1 MLMHLNCSYLHD
13 NPNFIHFIPQF
24 PLENKLTIIIILQTY
39 FVNAFKTKG
48 EIFLYTFLAGIILLV
63 VAYFTYGKF
72 VEKVFGVKEERST
85 PAYVNSDGVDYVPM
99 STAKNSLIQL
109 LNIAGTGP
117 IFGPI
122 MGALYGPVAFIW
134 IVVACIFAGAVH
146 DYLTGM
152 ISIRNRG
159 AHLPA
164 LASKFLGKAM
174 KHVVNA
180 FAVLLLLLVGT
191 VFVTTPADLL
201 YVLMDGKVSF
211 AIIAGAIFIYYILAT
226 LLPVDKI
233 IGRLYPYFGA
243 VLLLSALGVGLGL
256 IFTGAPIPE
265 LSLSNFHPD
274 NAPIFPLLF
283 FTITCGAL
291 SGFHATQ
298 TPIIS
303 RTTQKEGQGRKIF
316 YGMMIAEGIIAMI
329 WAAAAMSLFD
339 GYNGLQGMLAEG
351 GPGLIVSEVSIMLLG
366 GIGGTIAVLGVIVL
380 PITSGDTAF
389 RSARMIIAEYI
400 NFAQKKITSRLWIA
414 IPLFAVSAVLTQID
428 FNLLWRYFSWSNQ
441 ATAVIALF
449 VGSMYLYIAKKN
461 YFISLIPG
469 TFMLLMVL
477 TYILNAKI
485 GFGLSWSTS
494 WIGGAIGT
502 VILLV
507 LFFMAGNK
515 ARANNVPLEDD
526 ISNWKQSA

>member
-1 MLMHLNCSYLHD
+1 M
-13 NPNFIHFIPQF
+13 I
-24 PLENKLTIIIILQTY
+24 
-39 FVNAFKTKG
+39 
-48 EIFLYTFLAGIILLV
+48 TFLVGIALLIV
-63 VAYFTYGKF
+63 GYFTYGKF
-72 VEKVFGVKEERST
+72 VEKVFGVKEERAT

-99 STAKNSLIQL
+99 STPKNSLIQL

-134 IVVACIFAGAVH
+134 IVIGCIFAGAVH

-159 AHLPA
+159 AHLPE

-191 VFVTTPADLL
+191 VFVSTPASLL
-201 YVLMDGKVSF
+201 HVLMDGKI
-211 AIIAGAIFIYYILAT
+211 ALGIIIAAIFLYYILAT

-233 IGRLYPYFGA
+233 IGRFYPYFGA
-243 VLLLSALGVGLGL
+243 LLVVSALGVGIALVV
-256 IFTGAPIPE
+256 TGAPIPE

-274 NAPIFPLLF
+274 NAPIFPLIF

-303 RTTQKEGQGRKIF
+303 RTTQKEKQGRKIF

-329 WAAAAMSLFD
+329 WAAAAMSLFN
-339 GYNGLQGMLAEG
+339 GYNGLNEVLAAG
-351 GPGLIVSEVSIMLLG
+351 GPGAVVSEVSTAMLG
-366 GIGGTIAVLGVIVL
+366 AIGGTLAILGVVIL

-400 NFAQKKITSRLWIA
+400 NIAQKKLSSRLWIA
-414 IPLFAVSAVLTQID
+414 VPLFAVSVVLTQID
-428 FNLLWRYFSWSNQ
+428 FNILWRYFSWANQ

-449 VGSMYLYIAKKN
+449 VGAMYLYIAKKN
-461 YFISLIPG
+461 YFIPLIPG
-469 TFMLLMVL
+469 AFMLVMVI
-477 TYILNAKI
+477 TYILNAQI
-485 GFGLSWSTS
+485 GFRMSMNAS
-494 WIGGAIGT
+494 WIGGFIGT
-502 VILLV
+502 AILMV
-507 LFFMAGNK
+507 LFFIAAKKN
-515 ARANNVPLEDD
+515 RENNIALEED
-526 ISNWKQSA
+526 ISDWKQSA